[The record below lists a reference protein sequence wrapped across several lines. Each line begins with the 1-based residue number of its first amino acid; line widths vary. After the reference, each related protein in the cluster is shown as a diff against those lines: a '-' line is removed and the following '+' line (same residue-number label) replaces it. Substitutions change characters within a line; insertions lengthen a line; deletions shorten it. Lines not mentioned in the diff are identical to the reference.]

1 LIQHKRGDIKERQ
14 TSKKFQKRTGTGT
27 LKVEEEKKQGEFLEP
42 NILRTNK
49 HPKVKTK
56 TDTDVSIP
64 LSTYVSSR

>member
-1 LIQHKRGDIKERQ
+1 LTQHKRGDIKERQ
-14 TSKKFQKRTGTGT
+14 TSRKFQKRTGT